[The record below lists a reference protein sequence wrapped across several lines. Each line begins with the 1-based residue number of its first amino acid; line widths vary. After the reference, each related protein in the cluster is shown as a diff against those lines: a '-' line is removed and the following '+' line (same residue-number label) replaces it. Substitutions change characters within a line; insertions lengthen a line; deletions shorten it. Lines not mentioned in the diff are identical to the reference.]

1 MFREMRRKKQALLFE
16 ECAEILKKGA
26 SGVLAVSGDVGYP
39 YAVPLSYAYDGA
51 KIYFHCAKCG
61 HKLDSIQRNSKVSFC
76 VIGQDRVVP
85 EKYTTCFK
93 SVIAFGTIRVLEDE
107 SDKRR
112 AIEKLA
118 LKYAPKDTEKNRRN
132 TIDRAWESLCTL
144 ELTIEHMTGK
154 ACIELTKKRERFGN
168 IIRKI

>member
-1 MFREMRRKKQALLFE
+1 
-16 ECAEILKKGA
+16 
-26 SGVLAVSGDVGYP
+26 
-39 YAVPLSYAYDGA
+39 
-51 KIYFHCAKCG
+51 
-61 HKLDSIQRNSKVSFC
+61 
-76 VIGQDRVVP
+76 
-85 EKYTTCFK
+85 
-93 SVIAFGTIRVLEDE
+93 VLEDE

-132 TIDRAWESLCTL
+132 TIDRAWESLCML